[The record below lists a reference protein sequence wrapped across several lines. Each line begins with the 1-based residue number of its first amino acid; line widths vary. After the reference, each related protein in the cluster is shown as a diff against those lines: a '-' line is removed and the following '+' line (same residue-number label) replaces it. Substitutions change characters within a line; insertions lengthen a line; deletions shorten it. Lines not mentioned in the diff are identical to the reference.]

1 VSLAVRVLGKPA
13 IERDGVPM
21 QAPRGRK
28 AWALLLYLLLS
39 ERPPPRARLAS
50 LLFAEADDPLGAL
63 RWSLGEL
70 RRALDDPLILRGDP
84 PTLRLPQGAS
94 VDVLSLLSPEGGQV
108 SASVWEGEL
117 LEGMSFSGCPAF
129 ETWLTHQRRHLSGV
143 CQALMHERA
152 LERLAS
158 GDAGGASE
166 LAARLVSLDPL
177 ELRWQE
183 LLIRCLARSGDRAGA
198 ERQLAACEELFVRE
212 LGVAPGPELRLAAQY
227 GEEPAAGALGDRDA
241 ALGQL
246 QAGRAAVDG
255 GAVGPGLDCLRLACA
270 EAAACGD
277 AGLQAHSLIA
287 LGSALV
293 HAVRGRDGEGAAVLH
308 EALALASAT
317 GDHASTSLACRE
329 LGYIDVQAGRN
340 ASGGRWLA
348 KATGLASSDEERCAI
363 LGVRGMALSDRAYY
377 LAALQLLERSVELA
391 EGCGQTRQAAWSL
404 SLIGRIHLL
413 RDDLPAAIS
422 ALDRS
427 LELVGRE
434 RWTAFR
440 PWPESL
446 RAEVSLRTGRPERA
460 LEQVQ
465 GAFRLACR
473 LGDPCWEAAAARV
486 TGLAHAAEG
495 DARGAREWLAQARSR
510 ATRVADPYEWVHG
523 HVLDASASLAIDAD
537 DSDPASIVRALSAL
551 ADRTGMRELAVRAD
565 LHQAR
570 LGVPGALD
578 AARLLGSEIDN
589 PALAELLSAAVTA

>member
-1 VSLAVRVLGKPA
+1 MSLAVRLLGKPA
-13 IERDGVPM
+13 IERDGVPV

-28 AWALLLYLLLS
+28 AWGLLLYLVLS

-84 PTLRLPQGAS
+84 PALRLPEGAG
-94 VDVLSLLSPEGGQV
+94 VDVLALLDGEGGQV
-108 SASVWEGEL
+108 WVSACEGEL

-143 CQALMHERA
+143 CQGLMHETA

-177 ELRWQE
+177 EARWQE
-183 LLIRCLARSGDRAGA
+183 LLIRCLARNGDRAGA

-212 LGVAPGPELRLAAQY
+212 LGVEPGPELRLAAQY
-227 GEEPAAGALGDRDA
+227 GEDTATGAVGDREV

-246 QAGRAAVDG
+246 QAGRAALDA

-277 AGLQAHSLIA
+277 AALQAESLIA

-293 HAVRGRDGEGAAVLH
+293 HAVRGCDGEGAAVLH
-308 EALALASAT
+308 EALALASRA
-317 GDHASTSLACRE
+317 GDRTSASLGCRE

-340 ASGGRWLA
+340 ASGGRWLV

-377 LAALQLLERSVELA
+377 PAALELLERSVELA

-404 SLIGRIHLL
+404 SLLGRVHLL
-413 RDDLPAAIS
+413 RHDFAAAIT

-427 LELVGRE
+427 LQLVGGE

-446 RAEVSLRTGRPERA
+446 RAEVSLRTGEPGRA
-460 LEQVQ
+460 LRRAE

-473 LGDPCWEAAAARV
+473 LGDPCWEATAARAI
-486 TGLAHAAEG
+486 GLAHAAEG
-495 DARGAREWLAQARSR
+495 DGRGAREWLAQACSR

-537 DSDPASIVRALSAL
+537 DTDPEEIVRALSEL
-551 ADRTGMRELAVRAD
+551 ADRTGMRELAVRAR

-589 PALAELLSAAVTA
+589 PALAELLSAAVPA

>member
-1 VSLAVRVLGKPA
+1 MSLAVRLLGKPA
-13 IERDGVPM
+13 IERDGVLV

-28 AWALLLYLLLS
+28 AWALLLYLMLS

-50 LLFAEADDPLGAL
+50 LLFAEADDPLGGL

-70 RRALDDPLILRGDP
+70 RRALDDPLVLRGDP
-84 PTLRLPQGAS
+84 PTLRLPAGAS
-94 VDVLSLLSPEGGQV
+94 VDLLALLSPEGGQV
-108 SASVWEGEL
+108 TASAWEGEL
-117 LEGMSFSGCPAF
+117 LEGMSFPGCPAF
-129 ETWLTHQRRHLSGV
+129 ETWLTHQRRHLAGV
-143 CQALMHERA
+143 CQALMHETA

-158 GDAGGASE
+158 GDANGACE

-183 LLIRCLARSGDRAGA
+183 LLIRCLARSGDRTGA
-198 ERQLAACEELFVRE
+198 ERQLAVCEELFMRE
-212 LGVAPGPELRLAAQY
+212 LGVEPSPELRLAAQD
-227 GEEPAAGALGDRDA
+227 GDRDPGAVGDRDA
-241 ALGQL
+241 ALGPL
-246 QAGRAAVDG
+246 QAGRAALDA

-277 AGLQAHSLIA
+277 AGLQADSLIA

-308 EALALASAT
+308 EALALAGRA
-317 GDHASTSLACRE
+317 GDRAGTSLACRE

-340 ASGGRWLA
+340 ASGGRWLV

-377 LAALQLLERSVELA
+377 PAALGLLERSVELA
-391 EGCGQTRQAAWSL
+391 EGCGQARQAAWSL

-413 RDDLPAAIS
+413 CGDLALAVT

-427 LELVGRE
+427 LQLVGGE

-446 RAEVSLRTGRPERA
+446 RAEVSLRSGGPGRARERV
-460 LEQVQ
+460 E

-473 LGDPCWEAAAARV
+473 LGDPCWEATAARV
-486 TGLAHAAEG
+486 IGLAHAAEG

-523 HVLDASASLAIDAD
+523 HVLDASASLAIDSD
-537 DSDPASIVRALSAL
+537 DTEPEEIVRALSSL
-551 ADRTGMRELAVRAD
+551 GDRTGMRELAVRAH

-578 AARLLGSEIDN
+578 AARVLGSEIDN
-589 PALAELLSAAVTA
+589 PTLAELLSAAVPA